1 MPTKCT
7 PEVVDA
13 VEENVENEPNTFLRH
28 LFQQVNLSVETC
40 RTVLKRSYI
49 YILTAWR
56 PQLSAGDQGKDFS
69 ESKML

>member
-13 VEENVENEPNTFLRH
+13 VEENVENEPNTSLRH

-49 YILTAWR
+49 YILTA
-56 PQLSAGDQGKDFS
+56 
-69 ESKML
+69 